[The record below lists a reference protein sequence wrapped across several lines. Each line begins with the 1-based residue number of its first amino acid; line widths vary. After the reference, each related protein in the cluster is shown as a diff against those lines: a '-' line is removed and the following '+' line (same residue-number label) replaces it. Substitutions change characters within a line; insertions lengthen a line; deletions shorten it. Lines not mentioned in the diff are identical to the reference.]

1 MRLTKALGAAGAL
14 ILAAVVGGT
23 LIGSTLAT
31 DNTTDDD
38 TTTDSSTYCDT
49 FMDALAAELG
59 TSRDELTAAG
69 QAAANATLDAAVAAG
84 DIDEDRAETLRER
97 IAEADG
103 TGCAWFGHGFARGF
117 ENGFERGAVR
127 GFLGFGVL
135 DAAADALGL
144 EGSELF
150 NELRDGGSLEA
161 ISESTGTSY
170 DELKATI
177 LAAVQSELDVAVE
190 DGLSQERAD
199 AVLERLTD
207 WLDEGGEIGELRP
220 GHGHFGP
227 GRGGFGPWG
236 NDGGGAD
243 TDAEESGA

>member
-1 MRLTKALGAAGAL
+1 MRFTKAIGAAGAL
-14 ILAAVVGGT
+14 ILAAVIGGT
-23 LIGSTLAT
+23 LIGSTLAI
-31 DNTTDDD
+31 DETTDDG
-38 TTTDSSTYCDT
+38 TSSDAYCDT
-49 FMDALAAELG
+49 FMDALADELG

-103 TGCAWFGHGFARGF
+103 TGCPWFGHGFARGF

-127 GFLGFGVL
+127 GFFGAGVL
-135 DAAADALGL
+135 GAAADALGI
-144 EGSELF
+144 EGSDLF
-150 NELRDGGSLEA
+150 DELRDGGSLESIA
-161 ISESTGTSY
+161 EANGTGY

-177 LAAVQSELDVAVE
+177 LAAVESELDGAVE

-199 AVLERLTD
+199 AALERLTE
-207 WLDEGGEIGELRP
+207 WLDEGGKLGELRHGP
-220 GHGHFGP
+220 GRFGP
-227 GRGGFGPWG
+227 GGGPLGPWG
-236 NDGGGAD
+236 DGDAD

>member
-14 ILAAVVGGT
+14 ILAAMVGGT

-31 DNTTDDD
+31 EETTDDG
-38 TTTDSSTYCDT
+38 TSTDASAYCDT

-69 QAAANATLDAAVAAG
+69 RAAANATVDAAVAAG

-97 IAEADG
+97 IADADG
-103 TGCAWFGHGFARGF
+103 TGCAWFGHGSARGF
-117 ENGFERGAVR
+117 EIGFERGAIR
-127 GFLGFGVL
+127 GFLGAGVL
-135 DAAADALGL
+135 DAAADALGI
-144 EGSELF
+144 ESSELF
-150 NELRDGGSLEA
+150 DELRDGGSLEA
-161 ISESTGTSY
+161 LAETHGTSY

-177 LAAVQSELDVAVE
+177 LGAVQAELETAVQ
-190 DGLSQERAD
+190 DGTSQERAD
-199 AVLERLTD
+199 AVLDRLTE
-207 WLDEGGEIGELRP
+207 WLDGGGELGELRP
-220 GHGHFGP
+220 GRGHFGP

-236 NDGGGAD
+236 HDDSND